1 MQYMLLIYMGDPADS
16 GEPTP
21 GTPEF
26 EQHVQD
32 YRALSQEVKDKGI
45 MLGADPLEPV
55 GSRPA
60 FR

>member
-32 YRALSQEVKDKGI
+32 YRALSQEVKDK
-45 MLGADPLEPV
+45 
-55 GSRPA
+55 
-60 FR
+60 